1 MPVPP
6 PLNPCRR
13 KHLPHTHL
21 HPEQR
26 AEDSTFPTSLFP
38 PSIHSL
44 SFLPPLLV
52 SYLPSSSHLVHCDC
66 PRAAKRTLPDSVPFP
81 AFHWLTLV
89 TCCLLPSLIGA
100 GETWGVV
107 SACPFHCVCRNLS
120 ESLSTLCA
128 DKGLLFVPPHVDRRT
143 VELRLA
149 DNFITEV
156 GGNDFVN
163 MTGLVDLTLSR
174 NTIHLIRPMAF
185 ADLESLRSLHLDG
198 NRLTSLGPRDLA
210 GLVNLQHLIV
220 NNNQLVKVSAQAFDD
235 FLLTLEDLD
244 LSYNNLRRV
253 PWESIQNMA
262 SLHTLNL
269 DHNLIDHIAEG
280 VFGELYK
287 LARLD
292 MTSNRLRTLPPDPL
306 FARSQTGAISP
317 TPYNAVI
324 SLNFGGN
331 PLHCNCELLWLRRL
345 IRGDDME
352 TCATPAHLA
361 GRYFWSIPEEEFTCE
376 PPLITRHTHKLWV
389 LEGQRATLKC
399 RSIGDP
405 EPVVHWVSPDD
416 RIIANSSRTSSF
428 SNGTLDI
435 LVTVARDDGAYTC
448 IAINAAGEATAT
460 VDLKII
466 PLPHRGGAGG
476 NTGNNNVNTKNNRNV
491 TNGILRTDPGSSDIS
506 TGKNGGIN
514 NGVGRGGEVEEGR
527 RDGAEGED
535 GDGGRASEGERADG
549 GSMEDEEG
557 DEEEGRMVGVQ
568 GVTSTSAQVRWDL
581 GRSSAAYVVWMY
593 QIQYNCTA
601 DETLIYRI
609 LPSTSDRF
617 LLKNLVSGVDYNL
630 CVLAIFDDT
639 ITSLAATKVL
649 GCTTFSTKDVYP
661 ACRSLQAHFLGGT
674 LTILVGGVVVVTLLV
689 FTVALMVRHRVCN
702 HGDHMIC
709 HNSNTEAGGGAC
721 CQSGGVGGRDKGGNG
736 GGCYQSNGSGDMM
749 MVVLP
754 NGLPSKRGG
763 EKEKEKEKEK
773 EAADSASSLPPKLPP
788 KPRPK
793 PKVNLE
799 QYLSAGGV
807 VSTTTGAGREMALVV
822 RQRKLEKAPPYTP
835 ESDRTPL
842 YYSPSPPSTLPRQSR
857 SRDRPKPR
865 LERELT
871 NRASFSLAAPL
882 RDSELLDWRITPRGR
897 DKWNSSQAYQSPVS
911 PLSPACG
918 TVSKRRHS
926 LDMGSSVALATDAA
940 ATVAKRYGAVS
951 YAKRLSVIWT
961 RRSQSLHGMLVQCA
975 STTSTT
981 SSTTSDEGEG
991 GGGFGPRCEFQRGYI
1006 HAYNTTNS
1014 NSNAGITSGKAGSV
1028 KDRGKEKGNEGR
1040 NAEELEESV
1049 V

>member
-1 MPVPP
+1 MPVPL
-6 PLNPCRR
+6 PLNPRR
-13 KHLPHTHL
+13 EKHLPHTHL
-21 HPEQR
+21 HHEQR
-26 AEDSTFPTSLFP
+26 AAHFTFPSLLP
-38 PSIHSL
+38 QSILSL
-44 SFLPPLLV
+44 SLLPPLLV
-52 SYLPSSSHLVHCDC
+52 SSLPSSSHLIHCAC
-66 PRAAKRTLPDSVPFP
+66 PRATKRTLPDSVAFP

-156 GGNDFVN
+156 GGIDFVN

-198 NRLTSLGPRDLA
+198 NRLTTLGPRDLS

-220 NNNQLVKVSAQAFDD
+220 NNNQLIKVSAQAFDD

-244 LSYNNLRRV
+244 LSYNNLKRV

-352 TCATPAHLA
+352 TCATPVHLA

-399 RSIGDP
+399 RAIGDP

-428 SNGTLDI
+428 INGTLDI

-466 PLPHRGGAGG
+466 PLPHRGGPGG
-476 NTGNNNVNTKNNRNV
+476 NTGNNNVNAKNQMNV
-491 TNGILRTDPGSSDIS
+491 TNGILRIDPGSSDIS
-506 TGKNGGIN
+506 TGKNGGNN
-514 NGVGRGGEVEEGR
+514 NGIGHGGEMEDGKRGG
-527 RDGAEGED
+527 GED
-535 GDGGRASEGERADG
+535 DEGDHGRASEGERVDG
-549 GSMEDEEG
+549 GSMEEDEV
-557 DEEEGRMVGVQ
+557 DEDERRMVGVQ
-568 GVTSTSAQVRWDL
+568 GVTATSAQIRWDL
-581 GRSSAAYVVWMY
+581 GDLSAAYVVWMY

-649 GCTTFSTKDVYP
+649 GCTTFATKDVYP

-689 FTVALMVRHRVCN
+689 FTVALMVRHRVWN
-702 HGDHMIC
+702 HGDHIIC

-721 CQSGGVGGRDKGGNG
+721 CQGGGVGNDKSGNSS
-736 GGCYQSNGSGDMM
+736 YQSNGSGDMM

-763 EKEKEKEKEK
+763 ETDNEKEK
-773 EAADSASSLPPKLPP
+773 EAPDSVLSLPPKLPP

-793 PKVNLE
+793 PKVSLE
-799 QYLSAGGV
+799 QFLSAGGL
-807 VSTTTGAGREMALVV
+807 VSTTTGAGGEMALVV

-857 SRDRPKPR
+857 SRNRPKPR

-981 SSTTSDEGEG
+981 SSTTSEEAES
-991 GGGFGPRCEFQRGYI
+991 GGGFGAHCEFKRGYI

-1014 NSNAGITSGKAGSV
+1014 NSNTGIITGKASSLKGT
-1028 KDRGKEKGNEGR
+1028 EKGKDGK

>member
-1 MPVPP
+1 MLVPP
-6 PLNPCRR
+6 PLHPCRQL
-13 KHLPHTHL
+13 HLPRTQL
-21 HPEQR
+21 HPKQK
-26 AEDSTFPTSLFP
+26 AEGSTLPSLFP
-38 PSIHSL
+38 SSILSL
-44 SFLPPLLV
+44 SFLPPLFISSL
-52 SYLPSSSHLVHCDC
+52 SSSSHLLHCAC
-66 PRAAKRTLPDSVPFP
+66 PRTSTKRTLPESVTFP
-81 AFHWLTLV
+81 VFHWLTLV
-89 TCCLLPSLIGA
+89 TCCLLPSLVGA

-198 NRLTSLGPRDLA
+198 NRLTTIGPKDLA
-210 GLVNLQHLIV
+210 GLTNLQHLIV
-220 NNNQLVKVSAQAFDD
+220 NNNQLVKVSVEAFDD

-244 LSYNNLRRV
+244 MSYNNLRRV

-292 MTSNRLRTLPPDPL
+292 MTSNRLRTLPPDPF

-352 TCATPAHLA
+352 TCATPTHLA

-399 RSIGDP
+399 RAIGDP
-405 EPVVHWVSPDD
+405 EPIVHWVSPDD
-416 RIIANSSRTSSF
+416 RIVANSSRTSSF

-466 PLPHRGGAGG
+466 PLPHRGGVSGK
-476 NTGNNNVNTKNNRNV
+476 TGVNAVNGKNNRST

-514 NGVGRGGEVEEGR
+514 NGVGRGAESDGGSLGDGE
-527 RDGAEGED
+527 ANEGES
-535 GDGGRASEGERADG
+535 GKSSEGERADG
-549 GSMEDEEG
+549 GSMEDDEG
-557 DEEEGRMVGVQ
+557 GEEEGRMVGVQ

-581 GRSSAAYVVWMY
+581 GRFSEAYVVWMY

-649 GCTTFSTKDVYP
+649 GCTSFSTKDVYP

-702 HGDHMIC
+702 HGDHMFC
-709 HNSNTEAGGGAC
+709 QNGNTEAGGGAC
-721 CQSGGVGGRDKGGNG
+721 CQGGVGGCGDKGGNG
-736 GGCYQSNGSGDMM
+736 GGCYQSNGSGDVM

-763 EKEKEKEKEK
+763 EAAKDKDKEKDG
-773 EAADSASSLPPKLPP
+773 ADSASPLPPKLPP

-793 PKVNLE
+793 PRVNLE
-799 QYLSAGGV
+799 QFLSAGGV
-807 VSTTTGAGREMALVV
+807 VSTTTGAGSEMALVV
-822 RQRKLEKAPPYTP
+822 RQRKALLHNLES
-835 ESDRTPL
+835 ERTPL
-842 YYSPSPPSTLPRQSR
+842 YYSPSPSSTLPRQSR
-857 SRDRPKPR
+857 SRDRPNPR

-911 PLSPACG
+911 PLSPAGG
-918 TVSKRRHS
+918 TVGKRRHS

-940 ATVAKRYGAVS
+940 ATVARRYGAVS
-951 YAKRLSVIWT
+951 CAKRLSVIWT

-975 STTSTT
+975 STTSAA
-981 SSTTSDEGEG
+981 SSMTSDEGESVG
-991 GGGFGPRCEFQRGYI
+991 GLGGPDFKHGYI

-1014 NSNAGITSGKAGSV
+1014 NSNTGTSGGKAKERS
-1028 KDRGKEKGNEGR
+1028 KEKEKGGED
-1040 NAEELEESV
+1040 LEESV